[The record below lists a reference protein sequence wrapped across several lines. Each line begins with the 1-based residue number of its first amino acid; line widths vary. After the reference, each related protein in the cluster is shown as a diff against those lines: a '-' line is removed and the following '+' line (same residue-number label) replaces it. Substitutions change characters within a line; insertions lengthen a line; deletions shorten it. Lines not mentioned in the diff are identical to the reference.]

1 MTSLYDFYRTEEML
15 KFVQDEVSKNKVF
28 SERKDL
34 EWYCSILRS
43 IIIEG
48 EEPDSAQQAHRDFK
62 WDDVV
67 KVEDRYIDLY

>member
-1 MTSLYDFYRTEEML
+1 MTSLYDFYRTKKML
-15 KFVQDEVSKNKVF
+15 KYIQSEVSKNKVF
-28 SERKDL
+28 SDRKDL
-34 EWYCSILRS
+34 EWYCSVLRS

-48 EEPDSAQQAHRDFK
+48 EEPDCAQQAHRDFQ